1 MNDTSSAPSAA
12 QLTGADFSFLGLV
25 QLLTQHFVRAAGGD
39 PEKPECHDDPR
50 VALVRESL
58 MSRYP
63 EFQRLYS
70 ATFVKHVGSQHAA
83 AVLAELASEPLQ
95 RYVRARAA
103 MAPEFV
109 AGLRQLTQRMG
120 ETEI

>member
-1 MNDTSSAPSAA
+1 MNDVGSTPTAA
-12 QLTGADFSFLGLV
+12 RLTGADFSFFGLV
-25 QLLTQHFVRAAGGD
+25 QLLTQHFLRAAGKNPED
-39 PEKPECHDDPR
+39 PESLNDPR

-63 EFQRLYS
+63 EYQRLYA
-70 ATFVKHVGSQHAA
+70 ATFVKHVGSQNEA

-103 MAPEFV
+103 MAPEFF